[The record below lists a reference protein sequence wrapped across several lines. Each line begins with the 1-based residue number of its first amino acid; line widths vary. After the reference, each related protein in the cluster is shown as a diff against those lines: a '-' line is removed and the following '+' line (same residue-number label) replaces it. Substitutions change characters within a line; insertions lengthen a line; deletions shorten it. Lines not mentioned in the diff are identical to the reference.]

1 MDDIPTFFNPHFVCR
16 VIQGAALP
24 SAPAEVGIRTTRH
37 LHDLSLYYD
46 TYRTLLDKTAV
57 FQQERPIDYNSYA
70 RLTVHTQPPIG
81 AADGKPF
88 IHTYDGGGYT
98 IAAPFLYRRA
108 VNTDGNQYVGMFG

>member
-1 MDDIPTFFNPHFVCR
+1 MDDVSYFFNPHFACR
-16 VIQGAALP
+16 VIQSAALP
-24 SAPAEVGIRTTRH
+24 SAPAEVGIRTARH

-57 FQQERPIDYNSYA
+57 FRQERPIDYNSYA

-98 IAAPFLYRRA
+98 IAAPLPA
-108 VNTDGNQYVGMFG
+108 PSTPTAPAMPVCSV